1 MMAAMAL
8 IGISTMSGDDYVV
21 TGGSSRLYDEANMK
35 STPTRNMSDEE
46 IALLPGMAFKVT
58 TKSSGWSQVMYSP
71 GIRAFILDT
80 TLSESEALGN
90 PVAGEYKVTNN
101 PDKKA
106 KVTNNGDNWNISIG
120 GESFPGKCY
129 GKIVV
134 FFDKSGNQ
142 KYTLVKLNG
151 ESNLHDYD
159 NAVTKFF

>member
-71 GIRAFILDT
+71 GYVRLFLIQHFQNLKLWEILSPANIR
-80 TLSESEALGN
+80 
-90 PVAGEYKVTNN
+90 
-101 PDKKA
+101 
-106 KVTNNGDNWNISIG
+106 
-120 GESFPGKCY
+120 
-129 GKIVV
+129 
-134 FFDKSGNQ
+134 
-142 KYTLVKLNG
+142 
-151 ESNLHDYD
+151 
-159 NAVTKFF
+159 